1 MLLFKTK
8 CHTKN
13 FTLAWISFLLLIF
26 ILSFYNFSIAQT
38 ISLKGKITD
47 QKSNLPVQGA
57 AVFVSNNLFTYT
69 NGDGEYIITG
79 LTQSMYEVKVGCL
92 GYNAISL
99 KLNID
104 SNFVRKDFQ
113 LEPSLIELDEVVV
126 STNRTE
132 NYLRNSPFA
141 ELVVDKEEIQTRP
154 SVSLPDILQNEPG
167 ISLVRD
173 GIWGTELSIRGLS
186 RENIVT
192 LINGNRIVTSTDIAA
207 RLSMV
212 DLNDIDRVEVIKGA
226 SSSIYGSGATGGII
240 NIITKSPQ
248 YYNNFSLNGNV
259 LAEYNTVNDL
269 SVFSGSLFS
278 GGSIWSAK
286 ISGSYR
292 DAQNIQTPIG
302 ELKNSQFEDYT
313 FSGAFNIS
321 PFDNQKL
328 EIDYQNFKANDVGIP
343 GSTVFPDNADVRYPY
358 EFRELISAGYSIQNI
373 SKTFYKLSAK
383 YSYQL
388 IERSVEN
395 IPHIVQNI
403 PASGNN
409 PARRVSVLKITPSAD
424 HKNNNAQLQGNFWL
438 FDNHNLIAGLDYWD
452 RSYNGER
459 ERYQLIEVL
468 DSTGN
473 VVSVTN
479 RITGEKP
486 IPNSNFSSLGIFAQ
500 DEFKLFGDKLSSTIG
515 LRYDYIKIS
524 ADETLNPVY
533 TITNGNLDTTPPG
546 QVVLWEGTETNNSSY
561 SGNIGFIYSL
571 FSDLDLT
578 LGLGSSFR
586 SPSLEERF
594 QYIDQGSV
602 VRVGNPELEPEKGLT
617 TDFGIRY
624 YANNLKIISNIF
636 YSYYNDL
643 VTEVPGTY
651 DGRNALIKTNI
662 GEARIYGFDF
672 RTDYNFWKDFIFYT
686 TISYVEGDDLTNDGY
701 LPQIPAPNGNVGF
714 KFGLFEY
721 LNTDIYMTLFAEQ
734 NDVAE
739 GEITTPGYAVFNFL
753 LNTVSLKFSN
763 IGLRLYSGVENLFD
777 KEYRNHLSTTR
788 GSITIEPGRNIFVKL
803 AIDF

>member
-1 MLLFKTK
+1 MKIKCFPIVLILFIAQFVNGQSSVLTGKIIDS
-8 CHTKN
+8 KN
-13 FTLAWISFLLLIF
+13 ENNIQGATVFISFN
-26 ILSFYNFSIAQT
+26 Y
-38 ISLKGKITD
+38 
-47 QKSNLPVQGA
+47 
-57 AVFVSNNLFTYT
+57 FTYT
-69 NGDGEYIITG
+69 NGNGEYRIDG
-79 LTQSMYEVKVGCL
+79 LSQGLHEIKISCL
-92 GYNAISL
+92 GYKPLSTQI
-99 KLNID
+99 KID
-104 SNFVRKDFQ
+104 STSLQKDFQ

-132 NYLRNSPFA
+132 NYLRNSSFA
-141 ELVVDKEEIQTRP
+141 ELVIDNDEIQKRP
-154 SVSLPDILQNEPG
+154 AVSLADILQNEPG

-173 GIWGTELSIRGLS
+173 GIWGTELNIRGLS

-207 RLSMV
+207 RLSMI

-226 SSSIYGSGATGGII
+226 SSSIYGSGATGGIV

-248 YYNNFSLNGNV
+248 FYNKFSLNGNV
-259 LAEYNTVNDL
+259 SGEYNSVNDL
-269 SVFSGSLFS
+269 SIFSGSFL
-278 GGSIWSAK
+278 GGSSVWSAK

-292 DAQNIQTPIG
+292 NAQNIQTPIG
-302 ELKNSQFEDYT
+302 ELKNSQFEDYS
-313 FSGAFNIS
+313 FSGALNIY
-321 PFDNQKL
+321 PFDNHKL
-328 EIDYQNFKANDVGIP
+328 ILDYQLFRADNVGVP
-343 GSTVFPDNADVRYPY
+343 GASVFPDNADVRYPF
-358 EFRELISAGYSIQNI
+358 ERRELISAGYDIQNI

-388 IERSVEN
+388 INRDVEN
-395 IPHIVQNI
+395 IPHTVQNI

-409 PARRVSVLKITPSAD
+409 PARRISVLTITPGAD

-438 FDNHNLIAGLDYWD
+438 FDDHNLVAGLDYWD

-459 ERYQLIEVL
+459 ERYQLIEIL
-468 DSTGN
+468 DSNGN
-473 VVSVTN
+473 VVNTTN
-479 RITGEKP
+479 RVVGEKP
-486 IPNSNFSSLGIFAQ
+486 IPNSKYSSLGIFAQ
-500 DEFKLFGDKLSSTIG
+500 DEFKLFDDKLSTTIG

-524 ADETLNPVY
+524 AEETLNPLYV
-533 TITNGNLDTTPPG
+533 ITNGNLDTTPSG
-546 QVVLWEGTETNNSSY
+546 QEVLWESTEANNSSY
-561 SGNIGFIYSL
+561 SGNLGFIYSV
-571 FSDLDLT
+571 FTDLDLT

-602 VRVGNPELEPEKGLT
+602 VRVGNPELKPEKGLT

-624 YANNLKIISNIF
+624 YSNNLKIISNVF

-643 VTEVPGTY
+643 VTEVPGTF

-672 RTDYNFWKDFIFYT
+672 RTDYNFWKDFIFYS
-686 TISYVEGDDLTNDGY
+686 TISYVKGDDLTNNGY

-714 KFGLFEY
+714 KFGLFDY
-721 LNTDIYMTLFAEQ
+721 LNTDIYLTLFAEQ

-739 GEITTPGYAVFNFL
+739 GEIATPGYAVFNFL
-753 LNTVSLKFSN
+753 LNTTPIKFSN
-763 IGLRLYSGVENLFD
+763 ISFRIYSGVENIFD
-777 KEYRNHLSTTR
+777 KSYRNHLSTTR

-803 AIDF
+803 AVEF

>member
-1 MLLFKTK
+1 MKIKCFPIVLILFIAQFVNGQSSVLTGKIIDS
-8 CHTKN
+8 KN
-13 FTLAWISFLLLIF
+13 ENNIQGATVFISFN
-26 ILSFYNFSIAQT
+26 Y
-38 ISLKGKITD
+38 
-47 QKSNLPVQGA
+47 
-57 AVFVSNNLFTYT
+57 FTYT
-69 NGDGEYIITG
+69 NGNGEYRIDG
-79 LTQSMYEVKVGCL
+79 LSQGLHEIKISCL
-92 GYNAISL
+92 GYKPLSTQI
-99 KLNID
+99 KID
-104 SNFVRKDFQ
+104 STSLQKDFQ

-141 ELVVDKEEIQTRP
+141 ELVIDNDEIQKRP
-154 SVSLPDILQNEPG
+154 AVSLADILQNEPG

-173 GIWGTELSIRGLS
+173 GIWGTELNIRGLS

-207 RLSMV
+207 RLSMI

-226 SSSIYGSGATGGII
+226 SSSIYGSGATGGIV

-248 YYNNFSLNGNV
+248 FYNKFSLNGNV
-259 LAEYNTVNDL
+259 SGEYNTVNDL
-269 SVFSGSLFS
+269 SIFSGSFL
-278 GGSIWSAK
+278 GGSSVWSAK

-292 DAQNIQTPIG
+292 NAKNIQTPIG

-313 FSGAFNIS
+313 FSGALNIY
-321 PFDNQKL
+321 PFDNHKL
-328 EIDYQNFKANDVGIP
+328 ILDYQLFRADNVGVP
-343 GSTVFPDNADVRYPY
+343 GASVFPDNADVRYPF
-358 EFRELISAGYSIQNI
+358 ERRQLISAGYDIQNI

-388 IERSVEN
+388 INRDVEN
-395 IPHIVQNI
+395 IPHTVQNI

-409 PARRVSVLKITPSAD
+409 PARRISVLKITPGAD

-438 FDNHNLIAGLDYWD
+438 FDDHNLVAGLDYWD

-459 ERYQLIEVL
+459 ERYQLIEIL
-468 DSTGN
+468 DSNGN
-473 VVSVTN
+473 VVNTTN
-479 RITGEKP
+479 RVVGEKP
-486 IPNSNFSSLGIFAQ
+486 IPNSKYSSLGIFAQ
-500 DEFKLFGDKLSSTIG
+500 DEFKIFDDKLSTTIG

-524 ADETLNPVY
+524 AEETLNPLYV
-533 TITNGNLDTTPPG
+533 ITNGNLDTTPPS
-546 QVVLWEGTETNNSSY
+546 QEVLWESTEANNSSY
-561 SGNIGFIYSL
+561 SGNLGFIYSV
-571 FSDLDLT
+571 FTDLDLT

-602 VRVGNPELEPEKGLT
+602 VRVGNPELNPEKGLT

-624 YANNLKIISNIF
+624 YSNNLKIISNVF

-643 VTEVPGTY
+643 VTEVPGTF

-672 RTDYNFWKDFIFYT
+672 RTDYNFWKDFIFYS
-686 TISYVEGDDLTNDGY
+686 TISYVKGDDLTNNGY
-701 LPQIPAPNGNVGF
+701 LPQIPAPNGNFGF
-714 KFGLFEY
+714 KFGLFDY
-721 LNTDIYMTLFAEQ
+721 LNTDIYLTLFAEQ

-739 GEITTPGYAVFNFL
+739 GEIATPGYAVFNFL
-753 LNTVSLKFSN
+753 LNTVPIKFSS
-763 IGLRLYSGVENLFD
+763 ISFRIYSGIENIFD
-777 KEYRNHLSTTR
+777 KSYRNHLSTTR

-803 AIDF
+803 AVEF

>member
-1 MLLFKTK
+1 MLLFNKTRQVK
-8 CHTKN
+8 LFFLPKILVLCLL
-13 FTLAWISFLLLIF
+13 FIQIFSPVSF
-26 ILSFYNFSIAQT
+26 SQSIT
-38 ISLKGKITD
+38 LKGKITD
-47 QKSNLPVQGA
+47 RKTGLPVQGT
-57 AVFVSNNLFTYT
+57 AVFIPYNYLTYT
-69 NGDGEYIITG
+69 NGDGDYAIAQLSSGTYDIKI
-79 LTQSMYEVKVGCL
+79 SCL
-92 GYNAISL
+92 GYKPISTQI
-99 KLNID
+99 KID
-104 SNFVRKDFQ
+104 SVSVKKDFQ

-126 STNRTE
+126 TTNRNE
-132 NYLRNSPFA
+132 DYLRNSPFA

-173 GIWGTELSIRGLS
+173 GIWGTEISIRGLS

-192 LINGNRIVTSTDIAA
+192 LINGNRVVTSTDVAA
-207 RLSMV
+207 RMSMI

-248 YYNNFSLNGNV
+248 YYDKFSLNGNV
-259 LAEYNTVNDL
+259 LAEYNTVNEL
-269 SVFSGSLFS
+269 SIFSGSLFS

-292 DAQNIQTPIG
+292 NAQNIQTPIG
-302 ELKNSQFEDYT
+302 ELKNSQFEDFT

-321 PFDNQKL
+321 PIDNQKL

-343 GSTVFPDNADVRYPY
+343 GSTVFPDNADVRYPD
-358 EFRELISAGYSIQNI
+358 EFRELISAGYDIQNI
-373 SKTFYKLSAK
+373 SKTFYKLSAN
-383 YSYQL
+383 YSHQL

-395 IPHIVQNI
+395 IPNIVQNI
-403 PASGNN
+403 PASGGN
-409 PARRVSVLKITPSAD
+409 PPQRVSVLKITPSAD
-424 HKNNNAQLQGNFWL
+424 HNNNNAQLQGNFWL
-438 FDNHNLIAGLDYWD
+438 FDSHNLVAGLDFWD

-468 DSTGN
+468 DSSGN
-473 VVSVTN
+473 VVSTTN
-479 RITGEKP
+479 SITGEKP
-486 IPNSNFSSLGIFAQ
+486 IPNSKYSSLEIFAR
-500 DEFKLFGDKLSSTIG
+500 DEFKLFNDKLSTTIG

-524 ADETLNPVY
+524 AEETLNPLY
-533 TITNGNLDTTPPG
+533 TITNGILDTDPPG

-561 SGNIGFIYSL
+561 SGNLGFIYSL
-571 FSDLDLT
+571 FSDFDLT

-594 QYIDQGSV
+594 QYIDQGSY
-602 VRVGNPELEPEKGLT
+602 VRVGNPDLQPEKGLT

-624 YANNLKIISNIF
+624 YSNNLKIISNIF

-686 TISYVEGDDLTNDGY
+686 TISYVKGDDLTTDGN
-701 LPQIPAPNGNVGF
+701 LPEIPAPNGNIGF
-714 KFGLFEY
+714 KFILFEY
-721 LNTDIYMTLFAEQ
+721 MNADIYSTIFAPQ

-739 GEITTPGYAVFNFL
+739 GEITTPGYSIFNLL
-753 LNTVSLKFSN
+753 LNSTSIKFSSMSFR
-763 IGLRLYSGVENLFD
+763 IYSGVENIFD
-777 KEYRNHLSTTR
+777 KAYRNHLSTTR
-788 GSITIEPGRNIFVKL
+788 GSITIEPGRNIFFKL
-803 AIDF
+803 AVEF